1 MRRGVNRDTNL
12 SEKIQ
17 YVSRCVEPYHDLRSR
32 SSINNLQGGHDRTAE
47 KLGIDK
53 SEERG

>member
-47 KLGIDK
+47 KSDRE
-53 SEERG
+53 SEESG

>member
-1 MRRGVNRDTNL
+1 MKRGVNRDTNL

-47 KLGIDK
+47 KSDRQ
-53 SEERG
+53 SEESG